1 MIILEKIYGTIDVGD
16 FMSKVS
22 NVITMLEL
30 LQSGRKY
37 SIKELSNKLEVSER
51 MIRVYKED
59 LEKAGI
65 YIDTI
70 MGPYGGYVLTEKVR
84 IPVRKFKMKD
94 AKLLDKYI
102 LAEKDK
108 TNKDELILLQDKIR
122 GVYIGSK
129 QEEKELNLKDE
140 IGKKYNLLTRAIK
153 EKRKV
158 KILYY
163 SYGKGENERVIDPVE
178 MFLFQDGWYCAAF
191 CEKKQDIRHFELKRI
206 IKYNLLDEKYE

>member
-1 MIILEKIYGTIDVGD
+1 
-16 FMSKVS
+16 MSKIS
-22 NVITMLEL
+22 NVLTMIEM

-37 SIKELSNKLEVSER
+37 SISELANELEVSER

-70 MGPYGGYVLTEKVR
+70 MGPYGGYVLNQSVR
-84 IPVRKFKMKD
+84 MPVRKFKAKD
-94 AKLLDKYI
+94 AQLLEGYI
-102 LAEKDK
+102 EKEKDEEK
-108 TNKDELILLQDKIR
+108 KQELILLQDKIK

-140 IGKKYNLLTRAIK
+140 NHKKFNVLTRAIK

-163 SYGKGENERVIDPVE
+163 SYGKGENERTIDPAE
-178 MFLFQDGWYCAAF
+178 MFLFQDGWYVAAF
-191 CEKKQDIRHFELKRI
+191 CEYKQDIRHFELKRI
-206 IKYNLLDEKYE
+206 IKYELLNEKYE

>member
-1 MIILEKIYGTIDVGD
+1 
-16 FMSKVS
+16 MSKVS

-30 LQSGRKY
+30 LQTGKKY
-37 SIKELSNKLEVSER
+37 SINELSNKLEVSER

-70 MGPYGGYVLTEKVR
+70 MGPYGGYVLNQRVR
-84 IPVRKFKMKD
+84 TPIRKFKLKD
-94 AKLLDKYI
+94 AELLNTYI
-102 LAEKDK
+102 TQEKDEK
-108 TNKDELILLQDKIR
+108 KKEELIILQDKIK

-129 QEEKELNLKDE
+129 QEEQELNLKDE
-140 IGKKYNLLTRAIK
+140 NGKKYNLLTRAIK

-163 SYGKGENERVIDPVE
+163 SYGKGENERIIDPIE
-178 MFLFQDGWYCAAF
+178 MFLFQEGWYCAAF

-206 IKYNLLDEKYE
+206 IKYELLNEKYE

>member
-1 MIILEKIYGTIDVGD
+1 
-16 FMSKVS
+16 MSKIS
-22 NVITMLEL
+22 NVLTFLTM

-37 SIKELSNKLEVSER
+37 SISELAKELEVSER

-70 MGPYGGYVLTEKVR
+70 MGPYGGYVLNQSIR
-84 IPVRKFKMKD
+84 LPVRKFKSKD
-94 AKLLDKYI
+94 SKLLDRYI
-102 LAEKDK
+102 EQEQDQDIK
-108 TNKDELILLQDKIR
+108 NELILLQDKIK
-122 GVYIGSK
+122 GVYVGSK

-140 IGKKYNLLTRAIK
+140 NHKKYNILTRAIK

-163 SYGKGENERVIDPVE
+163 SYGKGENERVIDPAE
-178 MFLFQDGWYCAAF
+178 MFLFQDGWYVAAF
-191 CEKKQDIRHFELKRI
+191 CEYKKDIRHFELKRI
-206 IKYNLLDEKYE
+206 IKYELLNEKYE

>member
-1 MIILEKIYGTIDVGD
+1 
-16 FMSKVS
+16 MSKVS
-22 NVITMLEL
+22 NAITMLEL
-30 LQSGRKY
+30 LQTGKKY
-37 SIKELSNKLEVSER
+37 SINELSNKLEVSER

-70 MGPYGGYVLTEKVR
+70 MGPYGGYVLNQRVR
-84 IPVRKFKMKD
+84 TPIRKFKLKD
-94 AKLLDKYI
+94 AELLNTYI
-102 LAEKDK
+102 TQEKDEK
-108 TNKDELILLQDKIR
+108 KKEELIILQDKIK

-129 QEEKELNLKDE
+129 QEEQELNLKDE
-140 IGKKYNLLTRAIK
+140 NGKKYNLLTRAIK

-163 SYGKGENERVIDPVE
+163 SYGKGENERIIDPIE
-178 MFLFQDGWYCAAF
+178 MFLFQEGWYCAAF

-206 IKYNLLDEKYE
+206 IKYELLNEKYE

>member
-1 MIILEKIYGTIDVGD
+1 
-16 FMSKVS
+16 MSKIS
-22 NVITMLEL
+22 NVLTMIQL

-37 SIKELSNKLEVSER
+37 SINELSKELEVSER

-70 MGPYGGYVLTEKVR
+70 MGPYGGYVLNQSVR
-84 IPVRKFKMKD
+84 MPVRKFKMKD

-102 LAEKDK
+102 TDEKDK
-108 TNKDELILLQDKIR
+108 EIKDELILLQDKIK
-122 GVYIGSK
+122 GIYIGSK
-129 QEEKELNLKDE
+129 QEEKELNIKDE
-140 IGKKYNLLTRAIK
+140 TAKKYNLLTRAIK

-163 SYGKGENERVIDPVE
+163 SYGKGENERIIDPAE
-178 MFLFQDGWYCAAF
+178 MFLFKDGWYCAAY
-191 CEKKQDIRHFELKRI
+191 CETKNDIRHFELKRI
-206 IKYNLLDEKYE
+206 RKYELLDKKYE